1 MIDAEGVCVMRI
13 LVVEDQPHMA
23 ALLERGLT
31 EEGYAVDVASTGV
44 DAIWLASETGYD
56 AIVLDLMLPDV
67 DGFDVCRQIRERGR
81 WAPVLIVTARDA
93 VDDRVRGLDTGADD
107 YLTKPFAFAEL
118 LARLRALT
126 RRGPQPRPANLTV
139 GDLTLEP
146 ATHAVRRVGTT
157 IELTP
162 KEFSL
167 LELFMRNPG
176 AVLTRQQIMEHV
188 WDFAY
193 DGDSNV
199 IEVYIR
205 YLRRKIDMP
214 FDRQSLETV
223 RGVGYRL
230 AVGDAA

>member
-1 MIDAEGVCVMRI
+1 VGSLI
-13 LVVEDQPHMA
+13 LVEMKQVMHQPHGA
-23 ALLERGLT
+23 V
-31 EEGYAVDVASTGV
+31 EGYAVDVAGTGV

-81 WAPVLIVTARDA
+81 WAPVLMVTARDA

-126 RRGPQPRPANLTV
+126 RRGPQPRPANLVV

-205 YLRRKIDMP
+205 YLRRKIDVP